1 MLCALSWTALAGL
14 VHRIYKTR
22 TVRRSTLIVTRLKY
36 KDLEAAYHLLVGP
49 DSGKAELGGSK
60 YSALSGLEVDLLEF
74 DVKVQK
80 YFFCTYF
87 F

>member
-22 TVRRSTLIVTRLKY
+22 TVRRFTLIVTRLKY
-36 KDLEAAYHLLVGP
+36 KDLEAGYHLLVCPG
-49 DSGKAELGGSK
+49 SGKAELGGSK
-60 YSALSGLEVDLLEF
+60 YSALSGLEVDHPEF
-74 DVKVQK
+74 DVKLQK
-80 YFFCTYF
+80 NFFCTYF